1 MRSGKIC
8 SSDACLTVPAYPREK
23 FLPRILR
30 IIRPAGAGRGKEGK
44 LSTMSYEKDML
55 GQTAAVYLRKSRME
69 EGLDTEEVLRRHRQ
83 SLDECA
89 RYHGLDIVS
98 YYPEVASGESL
109 YARPQ
114 MLRLLEDVESRRY
127 DAVLCMD
134 LDRLSRGRM
143 KDQGIILDA
152 FRDSGT
158 LIVTPDKVYDLS
170 DEIDD
175 ELAEFK
181 TFMSRREYKIINKRL
196 RRGLQR
202 SIRDGCYVANA
213 PYGYK
218 KVTVDRRP
226 TLEIYEPEAKF
237 VRLMFDLY
245 ANGFGCTM
253 IANQVNAMGA
263 RPHRSASFSRG
274 SVAKILRSPTYI
286 GKIVWDQ
293 KSHIKK
299 NSKGSQKHITIYN
312 PPEKWTITDGL
323 HPPIIEKEVYDR
335 VQDIMAGRYHPPH
348 NDGTVRSPLAG
359 LVKCANCG
367 GSMQRMVFKGQQ
379 YLLCTR
385 KGCCAAAK
393 LELVEARILSHL
405 QDVLANIELEQPDH
419 RQDLT
424 PLETAVAAMNREA
437 AAANRQKVRLHELL
451 EMGEYDLPTYRERMN
466 AVKKKLSDIECR
478 LKDAQR
484 RLDQA
489 RTYEPTARAA
499 NIRNVLDAYQSSDAA
514 RKNALLRS
522 VIEVITYRKAKKTK
536 PADLELDFI
545 LKSH

>member
-1 MRSGKIC
+1 M
-8 SSDACLTVPAYPREK
+8 TN
-23 FLPRILR
+23 
-30 IIRPAGAGRGKEGK
+30 RP
-44 LSTMSYEKDML
+44 DML

-69 EGLDTEEVLRRHRQ
+69 EGMETSEVLRRHREG
-83 SLDECA
+83 LDECA
-89 RYHGLDIVS
+89 QRHGLDILE

-114 MLRLLEDVESRRY
+114 MLRLLEDVEAGRY

-158 LIVTPDKVYDLS
+158 LIVTPDKVYNLS

-202 SIRDGCYVANA
+202 SIQDGCYVANA

-218 KVTVDRRP
+218 KVTIDRKP

-237 VRLMFDLY
+237 VRIMY
-245 ANGFGCTM
+245 SMYVNGYGCQA
-253 IANQVNAMGA
+253 IASQINAMGA
-263 RPHRSASFSRG
+263 RPHRSSAFSRN
-274 SVAKILRSPTYI
+274 SVAQILRNPTYT

-293 KSHIKK
+293 KTHIKK
-299 NSKGSQKHITIYN
+299 NTKGNPKHITIYN
-312 PPEKWTITDGL
+312 PREKWTITDGL
-323 HPPIIEKEVYDR
+323 HPPIIEKEVYDK
-335 VQDIMAGRYHPPH
+335 VQNIMAGRYHPAM
-348 NDGTVRSPLAG
+348 NDGTIKSPLAG

-367 GSMQRMVFKGQQ
+367 GNMQRLVIKDQA

-385 KGCCAAAK
+385 KGCCASAK
-393 LELVEARILSHL
+393 FELVEARVLDHL
-405 QDVLANIELEQPDH
+405 EDTLERIQLEQPVH
-419 RQDLT
+419 QQDLS
-424 PLETAVAAMNREA
+424 PLQNALDAITKETNAAIK
-437 AAANRQKVRLHELL
+437 QKARLHELL
-451 EMGEYDLPTYRERMN
+451 EMGEYDLPTYRERMA
-466 AVKKKLSDIECR
+466 AVKAKLEDLERRQEEARHR
-478 LKDAQR
+478 LE
-484 RLDQA
+484 QA
-489 RTYEPTARAA
+489 RDYDPAVQAA
-499 NIRNVLDAYQSSDAA
+499 NIRAVLDAYHTSGAA
-514 RKNALLRS
+514 HKNALLHT
-522 VIEVITYRKAKKTK
+522 VIDYVIYRKEKKTK
-536 PADLELDFI
+536 PADFHLDLI